1 MNAVRA
7 ATSRF
12 VPPFVVGILAVVGW
26 ATVIRLADVPEVVF
40 PGPTAVA
47 TTLVRTWPELARA
60 AGVTVATAGAG
71 LLVGATLG
79 LTIALAMTVS
89 ETTAA
94 VARPYV
100 VALRIVPLVAIAPI
114 LFRWF
119 GDGFAAR
126 AILAATLAVFPVTVS
141 AREGL
146 RATPRELLD
155 LARSVDAS
163 TTARL
168 LRIRL
173 PAAAPET
180 LAGTKIAAAASVV
193 GAVVAEFLTLDAGL
207 GYRIFRASTRLQ
219 SARMV
224 AALVV
229 LALVGVA
236 FYLLPVAVESGIRN
250 Q

>member
-1 MNAVRA
+1 MKPIRVATVRLA
-7 ATSRF
+7 
-12 VPPFVVGILAVVGW
+12 PPLAVAVLALAGW
-26 ATVIRLADVPEVVF
+26 AGAIRLADVPEVVF
-40 PGPTAVA
+40 PGPIAVA
-47 TTLVRTWPELARA
+47 SALVQSWPTIVYA
-60 AGVTVATAGAG
+60 AGITAATAGLG
-71 LLVGATLG
+71 LFVGATLG
-79 LTIALAMTVS
+79 LALALAMTIS

-126 AILAATLAVFPVTVS
+126 ALLAATLAVFPVTVS
-141 AREGL
+141 AHEGL

-155 LARSVDAS
+155 LARSVGAS
-163 TTARL
+163 TTTQL

-180 LAGTKIAAAASVV
+180 LAGVKISAAASVV

-207 GYRIFRASTRLQ
+207 GYRIFRASASLQ

-229 LALVGVA
+229 LSLVGVG
-236 FYLLPVAVESGIRN
+236 FYLLPVAIERGIRG
-250 Q
+250 